1 MLWNT
6 ETINQIMKK
15 ALIIKC
21 AALLGCFL
29 AAFGCKDK
37 EPEVAFE
44 FSVTAPDGKDISAV
58 RQFTYGEK
66 ADYTFAAK
74 ALKSVDVA
82 APQGWTASA
91 SVGSKT
97 ISVTAPSAKDNAA
110 AASGNINITASGN
123 DGQTKTV
130 TLKVEVVDAA
140 IVYKVKDLPSTA
152 EFYFGATQEFDV
164 ESSNVETVEA
174 SAPNGWTVSANGSK
188 VTVTAPQKAD
198 NIATE
203 GTVTLTPKSPRGNA
217 GTAVSFQV
225 KIIIT
230 APALAIDAAAAQRVS
245 FGSSTVLPATSAE
258 NLASV
263 VAASVPQGWKAE
275 YSLSDNK
282 LTVTAPSFETEGIEG
297 AGNIV
302 LVATSPSYN
311 TLEVSVPVSLVGINS
326 ADDFMAFAQAV
337 ASGESLST
345 YSYNDEV
352 ILNNDI
358 DLADQPNNV
367 FVDGTFTGVFNGRN
381 NAINFE
387 IATDQ
392 AEAGLFRTVEN
403 ATIKNLKTTGAI
415 LHSGQSVKVTM
426 SAVALFALE
435 ATFENVSNY
444 ASLTQ
449 TGTNEDSWGYVAGL
463 VCDQQKDATYTNCHN
478 YGPITCV
485 SPKYFGGLVAS
496 IWDNTTGTMTKCS
509 NEGAIKFNFNGLK
522 TNAMMAGGV
531 IGTCAGA
538 NWSFFECY
546 NTGSITYDLMS
557 FGIRVLGGFVGMAQ
571 GYYEKCYNTGSIT
584 NTACFNSVQESTRR
598 VGGFAGATWE
608 DNGYTHHSKDC
619 YNTGNITEIGDYIG
633 GFIGMSEA
641 NAHYENDYNTGN
653 VLAISQYDI
662 PYRVGGFGGGVWNDA
677 VLENCYNTGKVT
689 ATTKRVA
696 AGFAVVGDEVVV
708 KNCRNEGEIKCG
720 ANEAALGK
728 PWSPLVAGLCAISGD
743 GATVTIENSR
753 NMGAV
758 TGFGQHESL
767 VQSLYAS
774 EGAAHKLGD
783 PTWDGGDQTVC
794 DQASKDASAGASV
807 TCILRADW
815 NNNIILSWLQ

>member
-1 MLWNT
+1 
-6 ETINQIMKK
+6 MKK
-15 ALIIKC
+15 PIIIKC
-21 AALLGCFL
+21 AAIICCFL
-29 AAFGCKDK
+29 AAFGCKEK

-44 FSVTAPDGKDISAV
+44 FTVTAPDGKDVSTV

-66 ADYTFAAK
+66 ADYKFTAK

-97 ISVTAPSAKDNAA
+97 ISVTAPSPKDNTA
-110 AASGNINITASGN
+110 AASGDVKVTASSN

-130 TLKVEVVDAA
+130 ALKVEVVDGE
-140 IVYKVKDLPSTA
+140 IVFNVKDLPATA
-152 EFYFGATQEFDV
+152 EFFYGASREFSV

-174 SAPNGWTVSANGSK
+174 TAPNGWTVSANGSK
-188 VTVTAPQKAD
+188 VSVTAPQKAD
-198 NIATE
+198 NIQTE
-203 GTVTLTPKSPRGNA
+203 GKVTLTPKSARGNS
-217 GTAVSFQV
+217 GTAVSFDV
-225 KIIIT
+225 KIVVT
-230 APALAIDAAAAQRVS
+230 APALSFDVSPAQRVT
-245 FGSSTVLPATSAE
+245 FGSSTVLPATMAE

-263 VAASVPQGWKAE
+263 VAASVPKGWKAE
-275 YSLSDNK
+275 YSLSDKK
-282 LTVTAPSFETEGIEG
+282 LTITAPSFETEGIEG

-302 LVATSPSYN
+302 LLAKSPSDN
-311 TLEVSVPVSLVGINS
+311 TLDVTVPVSLVGINS
-326 ADDFMAFAQAV
+326 ADDFMAFADAV
-337 ASGESLST
+337 TSAGNLSQYTYNGEI
-345 YSYNDEV
+345 

-358 DLADQPNNV
+358 NLADKPNNV
-367 FVDGTFTGVFNGRN
+367 FVTGSFSGVFNGRN
-381 NAINFE
+381 NAINLG

-392 AEAGLFRTVEN
+392 AEAGLFMTVDN

-426 SAVALFALE
+426 SAVALFALK

-444 ASLTQ
+444 ATLTQ

-463 VCDQQKDATYTNCHN
+463 VCDQQQDATYTNCHN
-478 YGPITCV
+478 YGIITCV

-496 IWDNTTGTMTKCS
+496 IWDKTKGTMTKCS

-522 TNAMMAGGV
+522 TNSMMAGGV

-538 NWSFFECY
+538 DWRFIECY
-546 NTGSITYDLMS
+546 NTGSITYDLPK

-584 NTACFNSVQESTRR
+584 NTACMNSVQEATRR

-608 DNGYTHHSKDC
+608 SNGYTHYSKDC
-619 YNTGNITEIGDYIG
+619 YNTGNVTEIGDYIG

-677 VLENCYNTGKVT
+677 VMENCYNKGKVT

-696 AGFAVVGDEVVV
+696 AGFAVVGDNVVV

-743 GATVTIENSR
+743 TATVTIEKCSNT
-753 NMGAV
+753 GAV
-758 TGFGQHESL
+758 TGFGQHPNL

-774 EGAAHKLGD
+774 EGTAHKLGD
-783 PTWDGGDQTVC
+783 PTWDGGDKTVC
-794 DQASKDASAGASV
+794 DQASKDASAAASV
-807 TCILRADW
+807 TCILKPDW
-815 NNNIILSWLQ
+815 NNNTILSWIK

>member
-1 MLWNT
+1 M
-6 ETINQIMKK
+6 IMKK
-15 ALIIKC
+15 AITFKWVALI
-21 AALLGCFL
+21 GCVL
-29 AAFGCKDK
+29 AAFGCKEK

-44 FSVTAPDGKDISAV
+44 FSVTAPDGKDIGAV
-58 RQFTYGEK
+58 RQFSFGEK
-66 ADYTFAAK
+66 ADYSFSAK
-74 ALKSVDVA
+74 ALKSVDVV

-97 ISVTAPSAKDNAA
+97 ISVTAPSAKDNTAA
-110 AASGNINITASGN
+110 TSGNVTVTASAN

-130 TLKVEVVDAA
+130 NLKVEVVDAA
-140 IVYKVKDLPSTA
+140 IVYTVKDLPATV
-152 EFYFGATQEFDV
+152 EFFYGATEEFTA

-174 SAPNGWTVSANGSK
+174 SAPNGWTVNATGSK
-188 VTVTAPQKAD
+188 VTVTAPQKSD
-198 NIATE
+198 NVVKE
-203 GTVTLTPKSPRGNA
+203 GKVTLTPKSPRGNS
-217 GTAVSFQV
+217 GTAVSFNV
-225 KIIIT
+225 KIIET
-230 APALAIDAAAAQRVS
+230 APALAFDAASAQRVS
-245 FGSSTVLPATSAE
+245 FGSATVLPATTAE

-282 LTVTAPSFETEGIEG
+282 LTITAPAFETEGIEG

-302 LVATSPSYN
+302 LVATSPSSN
-311 TLEVSVPVSLVGINS
+311 TLEVTVPVSLVGIND
-326 ADDFMAFAQAV
+326 ADDFMAFADAV
-337 ASGESLST
+337 ASAASLAPYTYNGEI
-345 YSYNDEV
+345 V
-352 ILNNDI
+352 LNNDI
-358 DLADQPNNV
+358 NLADKPNNV
-367 FVDGTFTGVFNGRN
+367 FVTETFTGVFNGRN
-381 NAINFE
+381 NAINYE

-403 ATIKNLKTTGAI
+403 ATIKNLKTTGSI

-426 SAVALFALE
+426 SAIVLFAHE

-444 ASLTQ
+444 AALTQ

-496 IWDNTTGTMTKCS
+496 IWDNTTGTLTKCS
-509 NEGAIKFNFNGLK
+509 NEGPIKFNFNGLK
-522 TNAMMAGGV
+522 TDGMMAGGV
-531 IGTCAGA
+531 IGTSAGA
-538 NWSFFECY
+538 DWRFIESY
-546 NTGSITYDLMS
+546 NSGSITYDLPNR
-557 FGIRVLGGFVGMAQ
+557 GIRVLGGFAGMAQ
-571 GYYEKCYNTGSIT
+571 GYYEKCYNTGNIT
-584 NTACFNSVQESTRR
+584 NTACLNSVQEATRR

-608 DNGYTHHSKDC
+608 DNGYTHYSKDC

-633 GFIGMSEA
+633 GYIGMSEA

-653 VLAISQYDI
+653 VFAISQVDI
-662 PYRVGGFGGGVWNDA
+662 PYRVGGFGGGIWNDA
-677 VLENCYNTGKVT
+677 LVENCYNTGKVT

-696 AGFAVVGDEVVV
+696 AGFAVAGDDVVL

-720 ANEAALGK
+720 ANEAALNK
-728 PWSPLVAGLCAISGD
+728 PWSPLVAGFCAISGD
-743 GATVTIENSR
+743 GATVTIENCR
-753 NMGAV
+753 NTGAV
-758 TGFGQHESL
+758 TGFGQHENL

-783 PTWDGGDQTVC
+783 PTWEGSDQTIC

-807 TCILRADW
+807 TYIPRSDW
-815 NNNIILSWLQ
+815 SNSIILSWIQ